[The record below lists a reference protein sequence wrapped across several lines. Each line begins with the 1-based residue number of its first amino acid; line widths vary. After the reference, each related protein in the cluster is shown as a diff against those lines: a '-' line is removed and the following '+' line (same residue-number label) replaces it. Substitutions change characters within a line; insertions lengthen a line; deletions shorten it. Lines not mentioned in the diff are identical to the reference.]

1 MVATPLLKSYWTHI
15 PLRSFQ
21 KAVTVERQSG
31 VIGGRWD
38 RGMKI
43 YIGVFLQ
50 SMPIVM
56 LWVTGEED
64 KRTGKCTS
72 GTSCRTV
79 DVELLTFLGQ
89 LSASVCSLF
98 KKHDGIFLRTYCAIF
113 YILDAKSKWL
123 KGFLSIICI
132 NLLDLIE
139 YYLFCLFRGGEGG
152 KGSIWPPNNCVVVLL
167 QPLCGPDPLPSDFNE
182 SLMLV
187 CIQWRFGV

>member
-1 MVATPLLKSYWTHI
+1 MNKWPNKWIHYRNISIQSAPCRRRSRQISGVRSSRGEGIRGWILCLINNIFFLRWRGTCPMPMVATPLLKSYWTHI

-64 KRTGKCTS
+64 KRTGKCTN

-89 LSASVCSLF
+89 LLASVCSL
-98 KKHDGIFLRTYCAIF
+98 
-113 YILDAKSKWL
+113 L
-123 KGFLSIICI
+123 K
-132 NLLDLIE
+132 N
-139 YYLFCLFRGGEGG
+139 
-152 KGSIWPPNNCVVVLL
+152 
-167 QPLCGPDPLPSDFNE
+167 
-182 SLMLV
+182 MLAY
-187 CIQWRFGV
+187 F